1 MAGEAAC
8 AEEVLAQIEATPA
21 DILLLAWELP
31 GEPTAELLA
40 RVRAL
45 HPQMRVVVMS
55 GRPDVR
61 PMAAEAGADAF
72 VSKVESPARL
82 IETIQEMARRPSR

>member
-1 MAGEAAC
+1 
-8 AEEVLAQIEATPA
+8 
-21 DILLLAWELP
+21 
-31 GEPTAELLA
+31 
-40 RVRAL
+40 
-45 HPQMRVVVMS
+45 MRVVVMS